1 MEGYIVM
8 VILLLAFGIF
18 TFCNVSKVAAC
29 LIFIFAGW
37 LSGWY
42 FAHTTVATEC
52 ERLGKF
58 YVGKKVFECT
68 KIKDIKTGEK

>member
-1 MEGYIVM
+1 M
-8 VILLLAFGIF
+8 VIFLVILAAILFF
-18 TFCNVSKVAAC
+18 MFDQALAAT
-29 LIFIFAGW
+29 LILCGAFW

-58 YVGKKVFECT
+58 YVGKKVYQCVKIENIDT
-68 KIKDIKTGEK
+68 KGEKQ

>member
-1 MEGYIVM
+1 MMDVGV
-8 VILLLAFGIF
+8 VIFLIILAGILF
-18 TFCNVSKVAAC
+18 FVFDQSLAATLVLC
-29 LIFIFAGW
+29 GAFW

-58 YVGKKVFECT
+58 YVGKKSLSMYE
-68 KIKDIKTGEK
+68 DSENR

>member
-1 MEGYIVM
+1 MMEIGIVIFQIILA
-8 VILLLAFGIF
+8 VILFFVFEQSLA
-18 TFCNVSKVAAC
+18 AALVLC
-29 LIFIFAGW
+29 GAFW

-58 YVGKKVFECT
+58 YVGKNVYQCM
-68 KIKDIKTGEK
+68 KIQKTGERNE

>member
-1 MEGYIVM
+1 MDVGV
-8 VILLLAFGIF
+8 VIFLIILAGILF
-18 TFCNVSKVAAC
+18 FVFDQSLAATLVLC
-29 LIFIFAGW
+29 GAFW

-58 YVGKKVFECT
+58 YVGKKSLSMYE
-68 KIKDIKTGEK
+68 DSENR

>member
-1 MEGYIVM
+1 MIEV
-8 VILLLAFGIF
+8 VCL
-18 TFCNVSKVAAC
+18 
-29 LIFIFAGW
+29 LIFISVVLYALFDQGFAAAIVLCGAFW

-58 YVGKKVFECT
+58 YVGKNVYQCS
-68 KIKDIKTGEK
+68 KIETIEDK

>member
-1 MEGYIVM
+1 M
-8 VILLLAFGIF
+8 VILLIIFAFILF
-18 TFCNVSKVAAC
+18 
-29 LIFIFAGW
+29 FIFQQSLAATLVLCGAFW

-58 YVGKKVFECT
+58 YVGKQVYQCM
-68 KIKDIKTGEK
+68 KIEDVDAKGEKK

>member
-1 MEGYIVM
+1 MMEMVCLLVFIAIV
-8 VILLLAFGIF
+8 LFALFDQALAATIF
-18 TFCNVSKVAAC
+18 LCGAC
-29 LIFIFAGW
+29 W

-58 YVGKKVFECT
+58 YVNKNVYKCVKIEV
-68 KIKDIKTGEK
+68 IKDKVEQ

>member
-1 MEGYIVM
+1 MEIGM
-8 VILLLAFGIF
+8 VIFQIILAAILFF
-18 TFCNVSKVAAC
+18 VFRQSLAAALVLC
-29 LIFIFAGW
+29 GAFW

-58 YVGKKVFECT
+58 YVGKNVYQCM
-68 KIKDIKTGEK
+68 KIQKTGKHNE

>member
-1 MEGYIVM
+1 MGTLFFLI
-8 VILLLAFGIF
+8 ILAAILFFVFDQSLAATLVLCGAF
-18 TFCNVSKVAAC
+18 
-29 LIFIFAGW
+29 W

-58 YVGKKVFECT
+58 YVGKKVYQCM
-68 KIKDIKTGEK
+68 KIQKTGERDE